1 MPEAQVQGESQ
12 GLCGCEVADESVVVS
27 KAWPVKP
34 SNGVED
40 KTEPTISKASDGV
53 LTSQKRSVLRR
64 EEVHFK
70 SVLSRCFFF
79 VVPKLICYRG
89 IPSRFTVEAGDWS
102 VKPYRGVVLSLLSKL
117 PLS

>member
-79 VVPKLICYRG
+79 RG
-89 IPSRFTVEAGDWS
+89 TQTD
-102 VKPYRGVVLSLLSKL
+102 LLSGYPVSVHCGSRGL
-117 PLS
+117 ERETVQGSSSEFA